1 MAKTLQ
7 FRRGTTSE
15 LSSVTGA
22 VGELFVDT
30 TKDTVVVM
38 DGSTAGGFPLQRELT
53 AGSGIDITGNTIS
66 ATGGSYGNAEVAAYL
81 SNVNSITIGNT
92 TMFGDGYGQPKLI
105 LNASNTTSTLYASNA
120 VILDSINGNVYI
132 PTGNI
137 TTPGIKTDNYYYA
150 NGSPVSF
157 GGGSYGNAEVAAWLA
172 TSNVTQ
178 IGQNDPYSSHI
189 TFTSDLELVAS
200 STAKVN
206 ATMGSIEL
214 NSGFGNVYVVQ
225 GNITTPGIKTDNY
238 YYANGTPVSFGGGS
252 YTLPIASDT
261 ILGGIKIG
269 SGLSIDGNGVVTAE
283 GGSGDADLSQVAEDI
298 LPLFSEVYD
307 LGSTTKRWYDA
318 YLSNTLNINDVTL
331 TGSAGALTTTADVV
345 VGSLLADQ
353 ILITENM
360 IVPDAST
367 ATEYSGGQGV
377 VIVDGNMDI
386 QGDWIKVPVVETI
399 NQNVVTQEDYVTF
412 DAQISG
418 VVVGET
424 FYQFNFNFSS
434 SAIAFF
440 NNLNITDGFRFTLSG
455 DEYVFTANGN
465 DLGATIVGGDSVYF
479 NSNSGSFTRNGIAL
493 PLGFYNLND
502 QSSTTFFNLNTTQ
515 EVVSTPST
523 TGAEGYIRYNQDVS
537 SFEGHNGTAWGAIG
551 GGGTTYTAGTGIN
564 ITDDVISATAPP
576 LTYSTGTATGNGTTT
591 QFTIAAGRTVHD
603 ILVFVNGLC
612 FTPTDDYT
620 ISGTTLTFTEAPS
633 NLAEIT
639 FRYLP
644 I

>member
-7 FRRGTTSE
+7 FRRGSTAE

-22 VGELFVDT
+22 VGEIFIDT

-81 SNVNSITIGNT
+81 GTVGDNDTFVIGN
-92 TMFGDGYGQPKLI
+92 DSYEGYPKVI
-105 LNASNTTSTLYASNA
+105 LGGTVATLQACNA
-120 VILDSINGNVYI
+120 VILDSVNGNVYI
-132 PTGNI
+132 PTGNLTTPGIKTNNYYYANGAPVSFGGDFTTNEDGSKTLTIESGTTSSQTVFAYNYPNSGASFVLVSPGNQFRITGSNSGVNVSVFAQGATVTFSSYTLVLTSNMVWDGTNWNASCTVTSGGTVSEDIILYGYMMGSVVVSTTAIQVDVLEVAISGVTITGNI
-137 TTPGIKTDNYYYA
+137 TTTGIKTDNYYYA
-150 NGSPVSF
+150 NGAPVSF
-157 GGGSYGNAEVAAWLA
+157 GGG
-172 TSNVTQ
+172 
-178 IGQNDPYSSHI
+178 
-189 TFTSDLELVAS
+189 
-200 STAKVN
+200 
-206 ATMGSIEL
+206 
-214 NSGFGNVYVVQ
+214 
-225 GNITTPGIKTDNY
+225 
-238 YYANGTPVSFGGGS
+238 
-252 YTLPIASDT
+252 
-261 ILGGIKIG
+261 G
-269 SGLSIDGNGVVTAE
+269 SG
-283 GGSGDADLSQVAEDI
+283 ADLSQVAEDI

-331 TGSAGALTTTADVV
+331 TGSAGTLTTAADVV

-353 ILITENM
+353 ILITDNM

-386 QGDWIKVPVVETI
+386 QGDWIKVPVVET
-399 NQNVVTQEDYVTF
+399 
-412 DAQISG
+412 A
-418 VVVGET
+418 
-424 FYQFNFNFSS
+424 
-434 SAIAFF
+434 
-440 NNLNITDGFRFTLSG
+440 
-455 DEYVFTANGN
+455 
-465 DLGATIVGGDSVYF
+465 
-479 NSNSGSFTRNGIAL
+479 
-493 PLGFYNLND
+493 P
-502 QSSTTFFNLNTTQ
+502 
-515 EVVSTPST
+515 T
-523 TGAEGYIRYNQDVS
+523 TGSAGYIRYNQDTDG
-537 SFEGHNGTAWGAIG
+537 FEGHNGTAWGAIG

-576 LTYSTGTATGNGTTT
+576 LTYATLTATGNGTTT
-591 QFTIAAGRTVHD
+591 AFFIGPGRTVHN

-620 ISGTTLTFTEAPS
+620 ISGSTLTFTEAPS

-639 FRYLP
+639 FRFLP